1 MPSGKKE
8 IYDPEKGK
16 IIRSMS
22 RYGVPVRQI
31 CAYVGMSWDALR
43 LHYHDD
49 MMKGRAVANAKIG
62 QLLYEKAIG
71 GDTTAQIFWAKCQ
84 MGWNERQQVD
94 HISSDGSMSPN
105 VNLTKEQRDAIYK
118 ASQLPKEPGLEAAK
132 AARLSPH
139 VNEGVKI
146 AKNEVEIIKGCVE
159 SLKDGE

>member
-1 MPSGKKE
+1 
-8 IYDPEKGK
+8 
-16 IIRSMS
+16 
-22 RYGVPVRQI
+22 
-31 CAYVGMSWDALR
+31 
-43 LHYHDD
+43 
-49 MMKGRAVANAKIG
+49 
-62 QLLYEKAIG
+62 
-71 GDTTAQIFWAKCQ
+71 

-118 ASQLPKEPGLEAAK
+118 ASQLPKEPGLEDAK

-139 VNEGVKI
+139 ANEGVKI